1 MNGDKV
7 YRMNPKIGVLFGIF
21 GIEVK
26 TKQDSYKPVSKEGIK
41 PPEVNNLYLKK
52 DDKESVRVTK
62 KEIAEVAK
70 DAFQKNNL
78 PIIGKPSMVEVVI
91 SISIKQSRF
100 EQVDI
105 DNLSKTVLDGLI
117 GTAFEDDSQVVTLL
131 AKKHAYEENAVL
143 IGITD
148 LTNVNMGLCSDT
160 WLFKPEQ

>member
-1 MNGDKV
+1 
-7 YRMNPKIGVLFGIF
+7 MNPKIGVLFGIF

-26 TKQDSYKPVSKEGIK
+26 TKQDSYKPASNEGIRS
-41 PPEVNNLYLKK
+41 PEGMDLYLKK

-62 KEIAEVAK
+62 KEIAEVAT
-70 DAFQKNNL
+70 DVLRKNNL
-78 PIIGKPSMVEVVI
+78 SMIGKPSMVEVVI

-117 GTAFEDDSQVVTLL
+117 GIAFENDSQVVTLL
-131 AKKHAYEENAVL
+131 AKKHVYEENAVL

-148 LTNVNMGLCSDT
+148 LSNVNMGLCSDT
-160 WLFKPEQ
+160 WLFKPEE

>member
-1 MNGDKV
+1 MKGDKV

-26 TKQDSYKPVSKEGIK
+26 TKQDSYKPASNEGIRS
-41 PPEVNNLYLKK
+41 PEGMDLYLKK

-62 KEIAEVAK
+62 KEIAEVAT
-70 DAFQKNNL
+70 DVLRKNNL
-78 PIIGKPSMVEVVI
+78 SMIGKPSMVEVVI

-117 GTAFEDDSQVVTLL
+117 GIAFPGSL
-131 AKKHAYEENAVL
+131 
-143 IGITD
+143 
-148 LTNVNMGLCSDT
+148 
-160 WLFKPEQ
+160 

>member
-1 MNGDKV
+1 MKGDKV

-26 TKQDSYKPVSKEGIK
+26 TKQDSYKPASNEGIRS
-41 PPEVNNLYLKK
+41 PEGMDLYLKK

-62 KEIAEVAK
+62 KEIAEVAT
-70 DAFQKNNL
+70 DVLRKNNL
-78 PIIGKPSMVEVVI
+78 SMIGKPSMVEVVI

-117 GTAFEDDSQVVTLL
+117 GIAFENDSQVVTLL
-131 AKKHAYEENAVL
+131 AKKHVYEENAVL

-148 LTNVNMGLCSDT
+148 LSNVNMGLCSDT
-160 WLFKPEQ
+160 WLFKPEE